1 LTGALNTY
9 NQTIS
14 TLYAGSAYI
23 ITGTMYTTRIQANSS
38 TTPFTICDNLTTGTL
53 SIGSA
58 TTTTTILGTLL
69 ADNIQGSNVSAAMV
83 MGTNLSGGSLTI
95 GSSNASTLFNS
106 YPKIISGP
114 LLSTDNSSSIPTTSW
129 VKTNFGGLTSTN
141 VWSSNQAFGSYIQTG
156 DLLALYIAPIT
167 LYGNTSSTLSI
178 GSNCSS
184 ITIGGNQ
191 TSGTVTIG
199 SLTSTTRILGTTN
212 ASVLNS
218 STARFESVD
227 SNATTLNIG
236 TTNATTINMGKS
248 NTEVNIATS
257 SSRSAI
263 LDLGNGAS
271 STGAV
276 LINNGSGSSGDTQI
290 MNATTQ
296 SGNLTLGNSANTV
309 TIALNRPLTP
319 GYTYPITNTAVIGY
333 KNTIQIPGSIATSA
347 SPHTLSNLTSYAVP
361 AGVWSITVNTRMP
374 ASAAGGYYLLT
385 LATSATTQND
395 YQQVVVQTTGTA
407 WYYQAPQTY
416 VVEGGQTWFYNVQ
429 TSFGASVNL
438 INTMMISTRIA

>member
-1 LTGALNTY
+1 VNTFLTGALNTY

-69 ADNIQGSNVSAAMV
+69 ADNIQGSNVSVAMV

-191 TSGTVTIG
+191 TSGAVTIG

-296 SGNLTLGNSANTV
+296 SGNLTLGNASNTV

-319 GYTYPITNTAVIGY
+319 GYTYSTTG
-333 KNTIQIPGSIATSA
+333 TGSGKVGEIIKVAQFGVWVGAGTPTS
-347 SPHTLSNLTSYAVP
+347 LTFIDVP
-361 AGVWSITVNTRMP
+361 AGVWYLQGSCGTAGNGSGYNFLGFSTVNNSLQFLGSTNN
-374 ASAAGGYYLLT
+374 GI
-385 LATSATTQND
+385 TSEKNGFD
-395 YQQVVVQTTGTA
+395 SS
-407 WYYQAPQTY
+407 
-416 VVEGGQTWFYNVQ
+416 
-429 TSFGASVNL
+429 SFL
-438 INTMMISTRIA
+438 IKMLK